1 MKRLFMTVV
10 AVLTMT
16 MTFAENE
23 NTNSVNAANAYDM
36 SLNVRR
42 LGETLGLTLDQM
54 ETVADI
60 HNAFCG
66 EMMMASQAGKDDRRS
81 LIDAAVDRDLKY
93 MKYVLTPAQYAKYAV
108 LLETTLVNRGL
119 K

>member
-1 MKRLFMTVV
+1 MKRLFLTVM

-23 NTNSVNAANAYDM
+23 NTNSVNDVNTYDM
-36 SLNVRR
+36 TINIRR
-42 LGETLGLTLDQM
+42 LGETLGLTVDQM

-60 HNAFCG
+60 HRAFCG
-66 EMMMASQAGKDDRRS
+66 EMMVASQAAKDDRRS
-81 LIDAAVDRDLKY
+81 LVDTAVSRDLKY
-93 MKYVLTPAQYAKYAV
+93 MSYVLTPAQYEKYA
-108 LLETTLVNRGL
+108 LLMEATLVNRGL